1 MNRAKKTPLTELHDH
16 AQPPRIKR
24 DPNSDLAHRLISST
38 VEAFAEKG
46 ILGARVAEITHAA
59 GTTDPAFYRYFP
71 SIRDSALYII
81 GEYYWRPLN
90 QRITHFQEVTND
102 PRQIFE
108 AVLAA
113 LVRSTED
120 DHSRP
125 WLAESKVF
133 RVVVSELRNPFLL
146 PDSLLDSEYLKFLG
160 TLEGLF
166 RDGQEKG
173 CFDRRLRP
181 VVMAHSLVMT
191 LHGLFVENALSPRS
205 LNISE
210 EEIREVAYRLVGFEV
225 GTSVKTAGQ

>member
-1 MNRAKKTPLTELHDH
+1 MNRAKRTLPTEFPLDP
-16 AQPPRIKR
+16 QPPRIKR
-24 DPNSDLAHRLISST
+24 DPGSDLAHRLISST

-90 QRITHFQEVTND
+90 QRIAHFQEVTSD
-102 PRQIFE
+102 PVQIFE

-133 RVVVSELRNPFLL
+133 RIVVSELRNPFLL
-146 PDSLLDSEYLKFLG
+146 PDSLLDAEYLKFLK
-160 TLEGLF
+160 TLETLF
-166 RDGQEKG
+166 RDGQAKG
-173 CFDRRLRP
+173 CFDPRLRP

-191 LHGLFVENALSPRS
+191 VHGLFVENALSPRS
-205 LNISE
+205 LHISE
-210 EEIREVAYRLVGFEV
+210 EEIREVAFRLVGFEV
-225 GTSVKTAGQ
+225 GARIKTAGQ